1 MRLISLHDDTV
12 RLLERLRIP
21 FDDLTPDGLWGSP
34 YHLVG
39 ITAEQRAVLD
49 SWNLD
54 VSDLTPAMM
63 AGLGG
68 VGAAE
73 TRPPRRLSPP
83 AAPEVRPD
91 PARDNLRI
99 APAPSIATPSPV
111 VMGTE
116 PKHHGDPLGD
126 AAGEHEMVGR
136 AAAAAE
142 AGLAVTGQQAGTNGA
157 AGAGAAAAP
166 REEPTKIRVS
176 IGGKYREAAVKKGK
190 IVLDGQSYDSPAQ
203 ATKSVAPAK
212 GDWVFWEYF
221 DAEAGK
227 WRMLDRDWRPGS
239 TT

>member
-39 ITAEQRAVLD
+39 VTAEQRAVLD

-54 VSDLTPAMM
+54 VNDLTPVMM
-63 AGLGG
+63 AGLSGG
-68 VGAAE
+68 ANGLASEGRSLRRAPEPARESV
-73 TRPPRRLSPP
+73 RPAP
-83 AAPEVRPD
+83 AAPSTSGSHT
-91 PARDNLRI
+91 A
-99 APAPSIATPSPV
+99 
-111 VMGTE
+111 VMASE

-126 AAGEHEMVGR
+126 AAGERELVGR

-142 AGLAVTGQQAGTNGA
+142 VSSATPERAGNGA
-157 AGAGAAAAP
+157 GGTASP
-166 REEPTKIRVS
+166 RDEPAKIRVS
-176 IGGKYREAAVKKGK
+176 IGGKYREATVKKGK
-190 IVLDGQSYDSPAQ
+190 IVLDGQSYDSTEQ

-239 TT
+239 AT